1 MHRNFTQLYI
11 HCVWGTWDR
20 LPLVTP
26 DIQEIIYSAIAK
38 QCSELGCKVI
48 AIGGIVDHVHLL
60 AGYPPNLT
68 ISELVQKTK
77 GSSSHL
83 ITHEIKPQ
91 EFFKW
96 QGGYGAFTVS
106 HHHIDQIANYIHH
119 QPIHHQQK
127 SLIAD
132 WEIL

>member
-1 MHRNFTQLYI
+1 MA
-11 HCVWGTWDR
+11 
-20 LPLVTP
+20 TP

-38 QCSELGCKVI
+38 QCSDLECKVI
-48 AIGGIVDHVHLL
+48 AIGGTVDHVHLL
-60 AGYPPNLT
+60 TGYPPNLT
-68 ISELVQKTK
+68 ISELMQKTK

-83 ITHEIKPQ
+83 MTHEIKPQ

-106 HHHIDQIANYIHH
+106 RHHIEQIANYICN
-119 QPIHHQQK
+119 QAIHHQQK
-127 SLIAD
+127 SLISD

>member
-1 MHRNFTQLYI
+1 MHRNFTQLYA

-38 QCSELGCKVI
+38 QSSELGCKVI
-48 AIGGIVDHVHLL
+48 AIGGIVDHVYLL
-60 AGYPPNLT
+60 VGYPPNLT
-68 ISELVQKTK
+68 ISELMQKTK
-77 GSSSHL
+77 GTSSHL

-91 EFFKW
+91 EFLKW

-106 HHHIDQIANYIHH
+106 HNHIEQIAL
-119 QPIHHQQK
+119 
-127 SLIAD
+127 SLRRQASF
-132 WEIL
+132 